1 MMSRRSIDIL
11 IDLVENRMACMQV
24 IDREDHRQF
33 AILSQARRE
42 LQGMKA
48 GPALV
53 ATAPRARAVAPDSVA
68 PDAAAA

>member
-24 IDREDHRQF
+24 VDREDHRQF

-48 GPALV
+48 VPALV
-53 ATAPRARAVAPDSVA
+53 AEARRPLRVGQ
-68 PDAAAA
+68 DAAAA

>member
-1 MMSRRSIDIL
+1 MMSRRSIDML

-24 IDREDHRQF
+24 VDREDHRQF

-48 GPALV
+48 VPALV
-53 ATAPRARAVAPDSVA
+53 AEARRPPRVEQ
-68 PDAAAA
+68 DAAAA

>member
-24 IDREDHRQF
+24 VDREDHRQF

-48 GPALV
+48 VPALV
-53 ATAPRARAVAPDSVA
+53 AEARRPLRVEQ
-68 PDAAAA
+68 DAAAA

>member
-1 MMSRRSIDIL
+1 MMSRRSIDML

-24 IDREDHRQF
+24 VDREDHRQF

-48 GPALV
+48 APALV
-53 ATAPRARAVAPDSVA
+53 AGSRRPLPVVQ
-68 PDAAAA
+68 DAAAA

>member
-24 IDREDHRQF
+24 VDREDHRQF

-48 GPALV
+48 VPALV
-53 ATAPRARAVAPDSVA
+53 AEARRPLRVAQ
-68 PDAAAA
+68 DAAAA

>member
-1 MMSRRSIDIL
+1 MMSRRSIDML

-24 IDREDHRQF
+24 VDREDHRQF

-48 GPALV
+48 APALV
-53 ATAPRARAVAPDSVA
+53 AGARRPLPVAQ
-68 PDAAAA
+68 DAAAA

>member
-1 MMSRRSIDIL
+1 MMSRRSIDML

-24 IDREDHRQF
+24 VDREDHRQF

-48 GPALV
+48 VPAI
-53 ATAPRARAVAPDSVA
+53 AAGARRPLRVA

>member
-24 IDREDHRQF
+24 VDREDHRQF

-48 GPALV
+48 VPALV
-53 ATAPRARAVAPDSVA
+53 VEARRPLRVA

>member
-1 MMSRRSIDIL
+1 MMSRRSIDML

-24 IDREDHRQF
+24 VDREDHRQF

-48 GPALV
+48 VPAIAAGPAPSGITSRLGF
-53 ATAPRARAVAPDSVA
+53 AS
-68 PDAAAA
+68 

>member
-53 ATAPRARAVAPDSVA
+53 AEARRPRAVAPNTVA

>member
-24 IDREDHRQF
+24 VDREDHRQF

-48 GPALV
+48 VPALV
-53 ATAPRARAVAPDSVA
+53 AGSRRPLPVAQ
-68 PDAAAA
+68 DAAAA